1 MQRPSR
7 NTITGFVVMGVTLA
21 IILGLFL
28 ALVTGMR
35 HGMSKVPF

>member
-7 NTITGFVVMGVTLA
+7 NTVTGFVVMGVTLA

-28 ALVTGMR
+28 AFLADMR
-35 HGMSKVPF
+35 HGMSKIPF